1 MDSFKR
7 IFKFG
12 KPYKRFIFL
21 NIFFNILYAIFSA
34 LSFLSLMPML
44 EVLFGNSSK
53 VYENPD
59 FDDLSSFGNNLEAWL
74 NFQVSSF
81 ANNDPNKALMFV
93 ILTILILFFLK
104 NLFNYLAMYFIT
116 FFRNGILKDLREKLY
131 EKIIRLSIPFY
142 QHKDKGDVI
151 SRITSDVIEIQ
162 LSFLSILE
170 IIIREPLTIFF
181 TVIAMFLISFELTI
195 FVLIFIPISGF
206 IISIIGKSL
215 KPTSNVVQKE
225 QGEILSVVEQTLN
238 GLNIIKGF
246 VAELFFIKKFSG
258 TNKKFYKY
266 SNKLINKQNLAS
278 PLSEFL
284 GISVIGVL
292 LWYGGKLV
300 LIDMQLNPAAFL
312 TYMGLAYGV
321 LTPAKAISKAS
332 YSIKKGNAAAE
343 RVLEIL
349 EAESEIKESDSAY
362 EKKSFEKEITF
373 NNVNFSYNNEVVIKN
388 ITFKIIKGQTVAV
401 VGQSGSGKTTI
412 ANLIPRFYDV
422 DSGEICIDG
431 KNIKEI
437 KKSDLRSL
445 IGLVPQDSLLFNET
459 IQTNITLSDKNI
471 SKNKIIEASKT
482 SNSYEFIEKLDN
494 SFDTNVGSFGGNL
507 SGGQKQRISI
517 ARAVLNNP
525 PIMILDEATSSLD
538 SKSEKLVQN
547 ALENLMH
554 NRTTLVIAHRLSTI
568 QNADLILVMENG
580 EIVEKGKH
588 EKLLSKKG
596 IYSKLIKIQ
605 SFNQTKIS

>member
-1 MDSFKR
+1 MDSFKK

-12 KPYKRFIFL
+12 KPYKKFIFL

-53 VYENPD
+53 VYENPN
-59 FDDLSSFGNNLEAWL
+59 FDDFSSFGNNLEAWL

-81 ANNDPNKALMFV
+81 ANNDPNKALIFV

-131 EKIIRLSIPFY
+131 EKIIRLPIPFY
-142 QHKDKGDVI
+142 QQKDKGDVI

-170 IIIREPLTIFF
+170 IIVREPLTIFF

-206 IISIIGKSL
+206 IISVIGKSL

-225 QGEILSVVEQTLN
+225 QAEILSVAEQTLN

-258 TNKKFYKY
+258 TNNKFYNY

-349 EAESEIKESDSAY
+349 EAESEIKESDNAF

-373 NNVNFSYNNEVVIKN
+373 NDVNFSYNKEVVIKN
-388 ITFKIIKGQTVAV
+388 LTFKIRKGQTVAV

-459 IQTNITLSDKNI
+459 IQTNITLSNKNI
-471 SKNKIIEASKT
+471 SKNKILEASKI

-568 QNADLILVMENG
+568 QNADLILVMDNG
-580 EIVEKGKH
+580 KIVEKGKH

-605 SFNQTKIS
+605 SFN

>member
-1 MDSFKR
+1 MDSFKK

-12 KPYKRFIFL
+12 KPYKKFIFL

-53 VYENPD
+53 VYENPN
-59 FDDLSSFGNNLEAWL
+59 FDDFSSFGNNLEAWL

-81 ANNDPNKALMFV
+81 ANNDPNKALIFV

-131 EKIIRLSIPFY
+131 EKIIRLPIPFY
-142 QHKDKGDVI
+142 QQKDKGDVI

-170 IIIREPLTIFF
+170 IIVREPLTIFF

-206 IISIIGKSL
+206 IISVIGKSL

-225 QGEILSVVEQTLN
+225 QAEILSVAEQTLN

-258 TNKKFYKY
+258 TNNKFYNY

-349 EAESEIKESDSAY
+349 EAESEIKESDNAF

-373 NNVNFSYNNEVVIKN
+373 NDVSFSYKKEVVIKN
-388 ITFKIIKGQTVAV
+388 ITFKIGKGQTVAV

-459 IQTNITLSDKNI
+459 IQTNITLSNKNI
-471 SKNKIIEASKT
+471 SKNKILEASKI

-568 QNADLILVMENG
+568 QNADLILVMDNG
-580 EIVEKGKH
+580 KIVEKGKH

-605 SFNQTKIS
+605 SFN

>member
-1 MDSFKR
+1 MDSFKK

-12 KPYKRFIFL
+12 KPYKKFIFL

-53 VYENPD
+53 VYEKPN
-59 FDDLSSFGNNLEAWL
+59 FDDFSSFGNNLEAWL

-81 ANNDPNKALMFV
+81 ANNDPNKALIFV
-93 ILTILILFFLK
+93 IITILILFFLK

-131 EKIIRLSIPFY
+131 EKIIRLPIPFY
-142 QHKDKGDVI
+142 QRKDKGDVI

-170 IIIREPLTIFF
+170 IIVREPLTIFF

-206 IISIIGKSL
+206 IISVIGKSL

-225 QGEILSVVEQTLN
+225 QAEILSVAEQTLN

-258 TNKKFYKY
+258 TNNKFYNY

-349 EAESEIKESDSAY
+349 EAESEIKESDNAF

-373 NNVNFSYNNEVVIKN
+373 NDVNFSYNKEVVLKN
-388 ITFKIIKGQTVAV
+388 LTFKIRKGQTVAV

-459 IQTNITLSDKNI
+459 IQTNITLSNKNI
-471 SKNKIIEASKT
+471 SKNKILEASKI

-568 QNADLILVMENG
+568 QNADLILVMDNG
-580 EIVEKGKH
+580 KIVEKGKH

-605 SFNQTKIS
+605 SFN